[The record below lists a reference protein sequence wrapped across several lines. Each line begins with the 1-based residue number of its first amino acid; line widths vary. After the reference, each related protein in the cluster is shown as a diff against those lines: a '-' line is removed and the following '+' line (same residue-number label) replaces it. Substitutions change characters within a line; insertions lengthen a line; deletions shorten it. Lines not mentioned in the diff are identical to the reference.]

1 MGIMR
6 PGTSGEQQWSKHM
19 TAGEI
24 LFLSMVG
31 AAFVAFSIVLAWSST
46 GAPGPDEPKPDEPGS
61 GS

>member
-1 MGIMR
+1 
-6 PGTSGEQQWSKHM
+6 M